1 MHACQFHVHVTNKP
15 AMAQCAIWNLAMR
28 VKFALMTFAGYE
40 CVYWVVI
47 KQWQY
52 MIVLILVGHTSDIEY
67 IEERHRLERIPV
79 SNDCRFSLGNTF

>member
-1 MHACQFHVHVTNKP
+1 MCNMESGNEREVDLLHRK
-15 AMAQCAIWNLAMR
+15 R

-67 IEERHRLERIPV
+67 IEERHRLERIPI
-79 SNDCRFSLGNTF
+79 SNDCRFSLGNGLCTF